1 MIKESEL
8 AKKNAELRLALGNEK
23 KSSRNAL
30 LPQVIAFEEVL
41 EKKIIELDPSSM
53 SITNVYYRGREEG
66 WILLWEPK
74 YFDDRMLAG
83 VLYSSYFSTLFS
95 DNDSRPYNFPEIEA
109 EVRRFE
115 KELAKK
121 GFILT
126 VKDLD
131 NPVIYVAP
139 LSSQMVLLARYQKWI
154 GIGLIAFGVLV
165 AALLHFFGGATNAF
179 TEVLY
184 LLVGSFI
191 VVVGLMI
198 VSDS

>member
-1 MIKESEL
+1 MVKE
-8 AKKNAELRLALGNEK
+8 NEK
-23 KSSRNAL
+23 KSSPNAL

-41 EKKIIELDPSSM
+41 EKKIIELDPSSI
-53 SITNVYYRGREEG
+53 ITEEG

-95 DNDSRPYNFPEIEA
+95 HNDIRPYNFPEIEA

-115 KELAKK
+115 KELAKE

-126 VKDLD
+126 VNDLD

-139 LSSQMVLLARYQKWI
+139 LPVSLARYQKWM

-165 AALLHFFGGATNAF
+165 SALLHFFGGATNAF

-184 LLVGSFI
+184 VLVGSFI
-191 VVVGLMI
+191 VVVGLMM

>member
-1 MIKESEL
+1 MKTSVVDVYKSEL

-23 KSSRNAL
+23 KSSPNAL
-30 LPQVIAFEEVL
+30 LPQVIAFEEML

-53 SITNVYYRGREEG
+53 SITEEG

-95 DNDSRPYNFPEIEA
+95 HNDIRSYNFPEIEA

-139 LSSQMVLLARYQKWI
+139 LSSQMVLLARYQKWM

-165 AALLHFFGGATNAF
+165 SALLHFFGGATNAF
-179 TEVLY
+179 TEILY
-184 LLVGSFI
+184 VLVGSFI

>member
-1 MIKESEL
+1 MVKESEL

-30 LPQVIAFEEVL
+30 LPQVIVFEEVL

-53 SITNVYYRGREEG
+53 SITEEG

>member
-1 MIKESEL
+1 MVKESEL

-30 LPQVIAFEEVL
+30 LPQVIVFEEVL

-53 SITNVYYRGREEG
+53 SITEEG

-95 DNDSRPYNFPEIEA
+95 HNDIRPYNFPEIEA

-126 VKDLD
+126 VNDLD

-139 LSSQMVLLARYQKWI
+139 LSSQMVLLARYQKWM

-165 AALLHFFGGATNAF
+165 AAFLHFFGGATNAF
-179 TEVLY
+179 TEILY
-184 LLVGSFI
+184 VLVGSFI

>member
-1 MIKESEL
+1 MVKESEL

-53 SITNVYYRGREEG
+53 SITEEG

-95 DNDSRPYNFPEIEA
+95 HNDIRPYNFPEIEA

-126 VKDLD
+126 VNDLD

-139 LSSQMVLLARYQKWI
+139 LSSQMVLLARYQKWM

-165 AALLHFFGGATNAF
+165 AALLHFFGRATNAF
-179 TEVLY
+179 IEVLY

>member
-1 MIKESEL
+1 MVKESEL
-8 AKKNAELRLALGNEK
+8 AKKEAELRLAIANK
-23 KSSRNAL
+23 NKSKRKEL
-30 LPQVIAFEEVL
+30 LPTIIAFEEVL

-53 SITNVYYRGREEG
+53 SITEEG

-83 VLYSSYFSTLFS
+83 VLHSSYFSTLFS
-95 DNDSRPYNFPEIEA
+95 HNDSRPYNFPEIET
-109 EVRRFE
+109 EVKRFE

-126 VKDLD
+126 VNDLD

-139 LSSQMVLLARYQKWI
+139 LSSQMVLLARYQKWM

>member
-1 MIKESEL
+1 MVKESEL

-53 SITNVYYRGREEG
+53 SITEEG

-95 DNDSRPYNFPEIEA
+95 HNDIRPYNFPEIEA

-126 VKDLD
+126 VNDLD

-139 LSSQMVLLARYQKWI
+139 LSSQMVLLARYQKWM

-165 AALLHFFGGATNAF
+165 AALLHFFGRATNAF